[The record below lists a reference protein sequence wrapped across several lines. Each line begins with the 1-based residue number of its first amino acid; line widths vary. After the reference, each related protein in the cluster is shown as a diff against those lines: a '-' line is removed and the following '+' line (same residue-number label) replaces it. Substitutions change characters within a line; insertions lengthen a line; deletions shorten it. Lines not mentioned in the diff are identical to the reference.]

1 QAGASIDGFTVT
13 FTERGFDE
21 SAVAKLVADRH
32 GIRHHLIPLGGS
44 DLLSALPDA
53 FGAMDQPT
61 LDGINTYVV
70 SRAVRAHGTKVVLS
84 GLGGDELFAGYPS
97 FRRARALARYAR
109 IPVPARRVAAR
120 IVASVGGVRGAK

>member
-1 QAGASIDGFTVT
+1 
-13 FTERGFDE
+13 
-21 SAVAKLVADRH
+21 
-32 GIRHHLIPLGGS
+32 
-44 DLLSALPDA
+44 
-53 FGAMDQPT
+53 MDQPT

-70 SRAVRAHGTKVVLS
+70 SEAVRAHGTKVVLS

-120 IVASVGGVRGAK
+120 VVASVGGVRGAKIALGLRPGFAGRRGLPRVPHVVRRTTGQRSRRTCRCRCDATARRAS